1 MVRMPPTR
9 SEMFRIE
16 RPSMPEFTLRVE
28 TAGIDGVNCV
38 AAEHGEEAYRL
49 CVDKGDS
56 TGGPYASAEQEVTD
70 SVELPLA
77 LTRAEGYVLK
87 LRRYS

>member
-38 AAEHGEEAYRL
+38 AAER
-49 CVDKGDS
+49 S
-56 TGGPYASAEQEVTD
+56 P
-70 SVELPLA
+70 P
-77 LTRAEGYVLK
+77 
-87 LRRYS
+87 